1 MNLEKLYK
9 TYARIRGNRVTPR
22 QLLKIII
29 YTNINCIYS
38 SREIESSDN
47 RYTFV

>member
-38 SREIESSDN
+38 SREIESYAN

>member
-38 SREIESSDN
+38 SREIESSAN